1 MRPRGGKTAG
11 ELLAALAVALGLVL
25 AGAAQAADDS
35 LAALV
40 RAKDHDGAVALLA
53 KGADGKARE
62 VDGTT
67 ALMWACYN
75 GDADLVERLLKAGA
89 DVSVVNDYGAS
100 ALQVAAVVA
109 DPRII
114 KDLIKAGANADSP
127 SPEGQTALM
136 VVARSGNVESA
147 KLLLEAGATVDARE
161 QWGNQTA
168 LMWAAA
174 EAHPEMIKLL
184 IDHHAD
190 VNAHG
195 AVRDW
200 QRRVTAEGRP
210 KNENH
215 GGFTPLIYA
224 ARIGCI
230 ECAKALLKGHA
241 DINLPDPDG
250 ETALLLSIINMH
262 FDFASYLIAAG
273 ADVNR
278 WDFYGQT
285 PLYAAVDMATLPTGG
300 RPDLP
305 SADKTQPLQ
314 VAEQLLKAGANVNAQ
329 LKLRPPY
336 RNGVFDRGGDQVLS
350 TGATPLLAAAKSG
363 NNDAVRL
370 LLKYHPLVDL
380 PNAEGVTPL
389 MAAAGMGHSFNPTR
403 GRYKTDDQ
411 AVEGVKLLQAAGGK
425 IDGSARD
432 GLTALHAA
440 AAHGWDGTVKQLVA
454 DGAPLQPTDRLG
466 LRPIDYAAGRQPRAF
481 LEPEHVPNDST
492 VKLLTDD
499 IVAATG
505 QKPLVFAG
513 NLNRATQGTGG
524 AGGTSLRPGGGA
536 DAGGARGAAAG
547 APKAGAPGAAPAPA
561 ASPAPPAAAVKGAAA
576 ANETAQN
583 HAP

>member
-1 MRPRGGKTAG
+1 M
-11 ELLAALAVALGLVL
+11 
-25 AGAAQAADDS
+25 
-35 LAALV
+35 
-40 RAKDHDGAVALLA
+40 
-53 KGADGKARE
+53 
-62 VDGTT
+62 
-67 ALMWACYN
+67 
-75 GDADLVERLLKAGA
+75 
-89 DVSVVNDYGAS
+89 
-100 ALQVAAVVA
+100 
-109 DPRII
+109 
-114 KDLIKAGANADSP
+114 
-127 SPEGQTALM
+127 
-136 VVARSGNVESA
+136 
-147 KLLLEAGATVDARE
+147 
-161 QWGNQTA
+161 
-168 LMWAAA
+168 
-174 EAHPEMIKLL
+174 
-184 IDHHAD
+184 
-190 VNAHG
+190 
-195 AVRDW
+195 
-200 QRRVTAEGRP
+200 
-210 KNENH
+210 
-215 GGFTPLIYA
+215 
-224 ARIGCI
+224 
-230 ECAKALLKGHA
+230 
-241 DINLPDPDG
+241 
-250 ETALLLSIINMH
+250 
-262 FDFASYLIAAG
+262 
-273 ADVNR
+273 
-278 WDFYGQT
+278 
-285 PLYAAVDMATLPTGG
+285 
-300 RPDLP
+300 
-305 SADKTQPLQ
+305 
-314 VAEQLLKAGANVNAQ
+314 
-329 LKLRPPY
+329 
-336 RNGVFDRGGDQVLS
+336 
-350 TGATPLLAAAKSG
+350 
-363 NNDAVRL
+363 
-370 LLKYHPLVDL
+370 VDL